1 MVTTHNLTTLHATP
15 PTGPAPTP
23 SPIAEELVS
32 HLEGQGVQ
40 FYQFSFRWMNC
51 LLMREM
57 PLQLIIRVWD
67 TCIAEKDG

>member
-1 MVTTHNLTTLHATP
+1 M
-15 PTGPAPTP
+15 
-23 SPIAEELVS
+23 S

-57 PLQLIIRVWD
+57 PLELIIRLWD
-67 TCIAEKDG
+67 TCISEKDGCVTNGGRP